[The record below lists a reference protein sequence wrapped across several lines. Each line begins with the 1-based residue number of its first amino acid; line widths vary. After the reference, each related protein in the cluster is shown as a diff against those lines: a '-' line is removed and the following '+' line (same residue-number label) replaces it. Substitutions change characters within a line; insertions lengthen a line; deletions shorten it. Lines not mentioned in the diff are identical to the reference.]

1 MNFKEFR
8 SSLSESK
15 KMKIKGVTIEVKK
28 VGPKYRAI
36 VDGDKLDDYITKL
49 DEKVISDIKKVQN
62 FWSKYSNSFLNK
74 VQNYIYDLYLKSNN
88 QEAGIMTYGEVSI
101 YIIHYYLKL

>member
-36 VDGDKLDDYITKL
+36 VDGDKLDDYKSEAL
-49 DEKVISDIKKVQN
+49 AIKMAKE
-62 FWSKYSNSFLNK
+62 FLK
-74 VQNYIYDLYLKSNN
+74 QYK
-88 QEAGIMTYGEVSI
+88 G
-101 YIIHYYLKL
+101 

>member
-36 VDGDKLDDYITKL
+36 VDGDKLDDYKIEAL
-49 DEKVISDIKKVQN
+49 AIKMAKE
-62 FWSKYSNSFLNK
+62 
-74 VQNYIYDLYLKSNN
+74 YLK
-88 QEAGIMTYGEVSI
+88 QYKG
-101 YIIHYYLKL
+101 